1 MTRKPIGKLNHL
13 KKPDDD
19 GVNVLVPALHPRQAP
34 HPELDVYLLVTIEV
48 KRYALLNHV
57 GVEVKLLSEGRV
69 QSHQLSSL
77 AVLRNIVL
85 YMAPSRVCTEGYRV
99 VFGPFKSVF
108 LTSGIPITPL
118 RATLFFFTKAV
129 TSSREL
135 GGFCLESTLKSRKT
149 NLLAPLFTSEKYTS
163 SKSIY
168 ELKTRLPPTIN

>member
-1 MTRKPIGKLNHL
+1 MPYLTTLAYRLMF
-13 KKPDDD
+13 
-19 GVNVLVPALHPRQAP
+19 
-34 HPELDVYLLVTIEV
+34 DVYHHWWSNHSRGDKI
-48 KRYALLNHV
+48 YALLDNV
-57 GVEVKLLSEGRV
+57 GIEVKLLSEGWV
-69 QSHQLSSL
+69 QTHQLSSL

-85 YMAPSRVCTEGYRV
+85 YMAPSRVCTVGYRV

-168 ELKTRLPPTIN
+168 ELKTRLAPTTDTKQGIYLSPHL